1 MKPVTD
7 VDDEDCDGQS
17 GGNDRRGSFLTQRAV
32 PRGANFA
39 VCKDVHNIQYVP
51 RGALHFALTQN
62 TSYIHV

>member
-1 MKPVTD
+1 MKSSAD
-7 VDDEDCDGQS
+7 VDDEDCGGQS
-17 GGNDRRGSFLTQRAV
+17 GGNDRRGSFLTQRAE

-51 RGALHFALTQN
+51 RWALHFALTQN